1 MDQFTVAD
9 EIISTV
15 PEIKTEISRNTI
27 LKNPFAI
34 IRIITRHTR
43 KMVEQHNE
51 LMVEKC
57 LKLVDRIY
65 TRGDIVIKNAIESIF
80 VFSLDSIVFSCT
92 APERKQVFSKVPSGL
107 YKAYINQVYK
117 SGM

>member
-1 MDQFTVAD
+1 MNQYEAAD
-9 EIISTV
+9 DIIATI
-15 PEIKTEISRNTI
+15 PEIKTEISRSTTR
-27 LKNPFAI
+27 KNPFAI
-34 IRIITRHTR
+34 IRVITRHTR

-57 LKLVDRIY
+57 MKLVDRIY
-65 TRGDIVIKNAIESIF
+65 TRGDIVIKNAVESIF
-80 VFSLDSIVFSCT
+80 VFSMDSIVFSCT
-92 APERKQVFSKVPSGL
+92 APERKQVFSKVPAGL